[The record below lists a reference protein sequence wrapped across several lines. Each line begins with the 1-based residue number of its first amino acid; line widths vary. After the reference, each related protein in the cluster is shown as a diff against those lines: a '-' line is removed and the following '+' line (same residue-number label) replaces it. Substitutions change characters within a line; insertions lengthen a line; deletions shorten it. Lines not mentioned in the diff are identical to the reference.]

1 MDYNENMIR
10 IELPLR
16 DEDISKLKCGDIVLL
31 SGDVITARD
40 MAHKR
45 LYDML
50 LKGESLPLSMKD
62 ETVYYVGAAP
72 APKGF
77 ACGSAGPTS
86 SRRMDPFTPLLMKN
100 GLKATIGKG
109 KRSPE
114 VKKAIAKY
122 HGIYFCTVGGAGAL
136 LSQSIIKTQLI
147 CFGDLGTEAVY
158 RYTLKD
164 FPCIVGIDSDGNDI
178 FEK

>member
-1 MDYNENMIR
+1 MIK
-10 IELPLR
+10 IKLPLN
-16 DEDISKLKCGDIVLL
+16 DEDISKLKCGDVLLL

-50 LKGESLPLSMKD
+50 LKGEPLPVNIKG

-72 APKGF
+72 APEGF

-109 KRSPE
+109 KRSDE
-114 VKKAIAKY
+114 VKQALVKY
-122 HGIYFCTVGGAGAL
+122 NGVYLCTIGGAGAL

-164 FPCIVGIDSDGNDI
+164 FPCIVGIDCRGNDI
-178 FEK
+178 FERQNH